1 MNIDII
7 YIISQILV
15 VIYYIIYSLTF
26 QLNDSKKILLFGSV
40 ATIISAISYILLGA
54 YTGMAMC
61 FVAIIRN
68 LIFANKKSKNKI
80 SYLILINSL
89 IILLSILT
97 YSNIFSLLNVFAT
110 IIYTYSLW
118 SNNTKNYKLLGIVV
132 NILMIGYD
140 ISIKSIFGVI
150 FMAISLISSIIG
162 YFREKK

>member
-1 MNIDII
+1 MNINFV

-15 VIYYIIYSLTF
+15 VIYYIIYSMTF
-26 QLNDSKKILLFGSV
+26 QLNDRKKILLLGCV
-40 ATIISAISYILLGA
+40 ATLMSAISYILLGA

-89 IILLSILT
+89 ILLLSILT
-97 YSNIFSLLNVFAT
+97 YNNVFSLLDVFAT

-118 SNNTKNYKLLGIVV
+118 NDSTKNYKLLGIIV
-132 NILMIGYD
+132 NILMLGYD
-140 ISIKSIFGVI
+140 ISLKSIFGVI
-150 FMAISLISSIIG
+150 FVILSLISSIIG
-162 YFREKK
+162 YFREK